1 MTETTDVIIIGAG
14 PAGLSAA
21 FHLQEHDI
29 DFILLAR
36 EALACEYKTCGG
48 FIPARALREFD
59 IKIPPNFQEIT
70 SVRMK
75 FPSLDAVAV
84 DFGRQVGFNTTRK
97 ALGERMVEPLR
108 NKTSIM
114 RMKTTATAVSES
126 REFVDVSVERYS
138 QREVLRARILIDGSG
153 ANPVSVKSGAVRK
166 RIPNTKMGY
175 GVQYLLRTKG
185 LDAAFSSTNEFFY
198 GHEFSPG
205 GYTWVFPRK
214 HEVVVG
220 TGGLVARVRE
230 SDKRPIDYLDYLLRE
245 GESTKTELRDA
256 EIIKTDAAVMPLAGI
271 VTPSYSRRIM
281 LAGDAAGH
289 CSPITG
295 EGIYYSM
302 VGGRIAAE
310 TAIASLDRKDEI
322 LDLSGYEKEWKKAIG
337 SDLRWGQWL
346 QKRLASSGSSQ
357 LGARFLK
364 SEKSH
369 RTIAEMLVGER
380 SVISAI
386 KKIAP
391 GYLWSKVRTSF

>member
-1 MTETTDVIIIGAG
+1 MEATDVLIVGAG
-14 PAGLSAA
+14 PAGLAAA
-21 FHLQEHDI
+21 FQLQEYDI
-29 DFILLAR
+29 DFVLVAR
-36 EALACEYKTCGG
+36 EASACENKTCGG
-48 FIPARALREFD
+48 FVPARVLQEFD
-59 IKIPPNFQEIT
+59 IKKPPDSQEIT

-75 FPSLDAVAV
+75 FPNLDTVEV
-84 DFGRQVGFNTTRK
+84 NFGRQIGINTTRK

-108 NKTSIM
+108 NKTSVM
-114 RMKTTATAVSES
+114 RMKSMVTAVSEGNGS
-126 REFVDVSVERYS
+126 VDISVQKES
-138 QREVLRARILIDGSG
+138 QREILHAKILIDASG
-153 ANPVSVKSGAVRK
+153 ANPVSLKSGLVRE

-175 GVQYLLRTKG
+175 GVQYYLRTKG
-185 LDAAFSSTNEFFY
+185 LDSGFSSTNGFFY

-205 GYTWVFPRK
+205 GYAWIFPRK

-230 SDKRPIDYLDYLLRE
+230 SEKRPVDYLDYLLRE
-245 GESTKTELRDA
+245 AEPTKSELEDA

-271 VTPSYSRRIM
+271 ITPSYGRRIM

-302 VGGRIAAE
+302 VGGKMAAK
-310 TAIASLDRKDEI
+310 TAMAWLNRKDEI
-322 LDLSGYEKEWKKAIG
+322 LDLSAYERGWKRAIG

-346 QKRLASSGSSQ
+346 QKRLTSSGSSR
-357 LGARFLK
+357 LGAKFLK

-380 SVISAI
+380 SVTSAI

-391 GYLWSKVRTSF
+391 AYLWSKVSTAF

>member
-1 MTETTDVIIIGAG
+1 MTQTTDVIIVGAG

-21 FHLQEHDI
+21 FYLQEHDV
-29 DFILLAR
+29 DFVLIAR
-36 EALACEYKTCGG
+36 EAFACENKTCGG
-48 FIPARALREFD
+48 FVPARVLREFD
-59 IKIPPNFQEIT
+59 IKKPPTSQEIT

-75 FPSLDAVAV
+75 FPNLDAVEV
-84 DFGRQVGFNTTRK
+84 DFGRYVGFNTTRK
-97 ALGERMVEPLR
+97 SLGEGMVELLR
-108 NKTSIM
+108 NKTSII

-126 REFVDVSVERYS
+126 RDSVDISVEREAR
-138 QREVLRARILIDGSG
+138 RETLHARILIDASG
-153 ANPVSVKSGAVRK
+153 ANPVSVKSGIVRK

-175 GVQYLLRTKG
+175 GVQYLLAMER
-185 LDAAFSSTNEFFY
+185 LDTAFSSTNEFFY

-205 GYTWVFPRK
+205 GYAWIFPTK
-214 HEVVVG
+214 QEVVIG

-230 SDKRPIDYLDYLLRE
+230 SEKRPVDYLDYLLRE
-245 GESTKTELRDA
+245 AEPIKSELKDA

-281 LAGDAAGH
+281 LAGDVAGH

-302 VGGRIAAE
+302 VGGRIAAK

-322 LDLSGYEKEWKKAIG
+322 LDLSGYEKGWKRAIG

-346 QKRLASSGSSQ
+346 QKRLTSSGSTR
-357 LGARFLK
+357 LGAKFLK
-364 SEKSH
+364 SEKSQ

-380 SVISAI
+380 SVMSAI

-391 GYLWSKVRTSF
+391 AYLWSKVRL